1 MRFAGDKAEKFL
13 GNSPNLGMVANQA
26 LQNQSD
32 ERALSMQAQ
41 GKVAAAGIQAKATMK
56 AGAAQADAAQF
67 SGIMGGLSSGIAGGL
82 GTLGKSSGY
91 TNNPGA
97 KISDPTADIQR
108 ALGPGVKF
116 GMY

>member
-13 GNSPNLGMVANQA
+13 GNGPDLGMVANQA

-32 ERALSMQAQ
+32 ERVLSMQAQ

-67 SGIMGGLSSGIAGGL
+67 SGIVGGLSSGISGGL
-82 GTLGKSSGY
+82 GALGKKN
-91 TNNPGA
+91 TWDTA
-97 KISDPTADIQR
+97 KNEADSWFK
-108 ALGPGVKF
+108 ANMWTG
-116 GMY
+116 